1 MWLPLVALGASL
13 LGSGVALLLLLW
25 KKDVSWRLKGQKR
38 PLGSLLSH
46 YLVLRVVG
54 WLGRRQRQRLETDT
68 LDIRRVQEDTLLQR
82 IHRNQNTEYGQLY
95 RFAEIKNAE
104 MFQRLHPLTRYDHY
118 SEFIRRVARGE
129 ENVLIAERPSILA
142 MTSGSSDMLLSTR
155 ATDREFFMQGIAV
168 GLHAMFNTFPET
180 QSLQKTAKLWYTPTW
195 QQSEAGIPI
204 GTNSSTH
211 NSSRHVLNLYS
222 TPAPAFQIPTEPE
235 TLYIHLLFALKDP
248 TLGTLEA
255 NFASI
260 IYYAFDAL
268 RERWQELVEDIRQ
281 GRVNP
286 QLGIAADVREKLDSL
301 LRPDP
306 WRAAELGTQFEKGF
320 QGIARRLWPDLNLVL
335 TVDSGSNSLYGDLLK
350 DHYCQGLPFYSPVY
364 AATEGLI
371 GVNLWPGS
379 PERHYLLCPRSM
391 FCEFI
396 PVGSL
401 EEQQPQT
408 LLMDQV
414 KEGECYELAVSNA
427 AGLCRCRIGDVV
439 KVVGFYNQCPIVE
452 FRYRHSQMLN
462 VRGEKTSEE
471 VFYRALQ
478 RAVQLWPGA
487 ELIDYCCVES
497 GLLGHFSGGSDPH
510 YEVFVELKGVRNLSE
525 DQRYKLDRCLQEDS
539 AVYKSFRLKG
549 SIGPMRVQLVGGGA
563 FRELRS
569 HMLASSSPSSSPNT
583 FKMHR
588 VLRRS
593 EFAQFIQGKI
603 IS

>member
-1 MWLPLVALGASL
+1 MWLPLVVVGASL

-46 YLVLRVVG
+46 YLTLRVVG
-54 WLGRRQRQRLETDT
+54 WLGRRERQRLETDT
-68 LDIRRVQEDTLLQR
+68 RDIKRVQEETLLQR
-82 IHRNQNTEYGQLY
+82 VRKNQNTEYGQLY

-104 MFQRLHPLTRYDHY
+104 MFQQRHPLTRYDHY

-142 MTSGSSDMLLSTR
+142 MTSGSSSMLLSTR
-155 ATDREFFMQGIAV
+155 ATNTEFFMQGIAV
-168 GLHAMFNTFPET
+168 GLHAMLNTFPET
-180 QSLQKTAKLWYTPTW
+180 QSLQKTAKLFYTPTW

-204 GTNSSTH
+204 GINSSTH
-211 NSSRHVLNLYS
+211 NISRHMLNLYS

-260 IYYAFDAL
+260 IYYAFDVL

-286 QLGIAADVREKLDSL
+286 QLGIAADVREKLDCL

-306 WRAAELGTQFEKGF
+306 WRAAELGAQFEKGF
-320 QGIARRLWPDLNLVL
+320 RGIARRLWPDLNLVI

-350 DHYCQGLPFYSPVY
+350 GHCCQGLPFYSPVY

-391 FCEFI
+391 FFEFI

-408 LLMDQV
+408 LLMHQV

-427 AGLCRCRIGDVV
+427 AGLCRYRIGDVV
-439 KVVGFYNQCPIVE
+439 KVVGFHNQCPIVE
-452 FRYRHSQMLN
+452 FRYRHGQMLN

-478 RAVQLWPGA
+478 RAVKLWPGA

-569 HMLASSSPSSSPNT
+569 HMLASSSSSPNT

-588 VLRRS
+588 VLRRN

-603 IS
+603 VS